1 MNIHVYDTHV
11 HTHVHTQA
19 GEYIHFD
26 VLVNGENVEHV
37 KKFADQYL
45 ASLGVKSEQVK
56 QGRCNFCHSE
66 IANPEVRDDIAKQ
79 GHSII
84 RL

>member
-1 MNIHVYDTHV
+1 MKIHVYDTHV
-11 HTHVHTQA
+11 NTSA

-26 VLVNGENVEHV
+26 VLVNDENVDKV
-37 KKFADQYL
+37 KQYANEYL
-45 ASLGVKSEQVK
+45 ASLGVKPDQVK

-66 IANPEVRDDIAKQ
+66 MANPEVQENIKNH
-79 GHSII
+79 GYSII

>member
-1 MNIHVYDTHV
+1 MKIHVYDTHV
-11 HTHVHTQA
+11 YTTS

-26 VLVNGENVEHV
+26 VLVNDDNISHV
-37 KKFADQYL
+37 RKYADDYL
-45 ASLGVKSEQVK
+45 ASLDVKLDQIK

-66 IANPEVRDDIAKQ
+66 VANPEVKENILAK
-79 GHSII
+79 GYSII

>member
-1 MNIHVYDTHV
+1 MKIHVYDTHV
-11 HTHVHTQA
+11 HTLN
-19 GEYIHFD
+19 GEHIHFD
-26 VLVNGENVEHV
+26 VLVNDENVNQV
-37 KKFADQYL
+37 KRYAEDYL
-45 ASLGVKSEQVK
+45 ASLGIESNNIV

-66 IANPEVRDDIAKQ
+66 MANPEVQNNIHKL